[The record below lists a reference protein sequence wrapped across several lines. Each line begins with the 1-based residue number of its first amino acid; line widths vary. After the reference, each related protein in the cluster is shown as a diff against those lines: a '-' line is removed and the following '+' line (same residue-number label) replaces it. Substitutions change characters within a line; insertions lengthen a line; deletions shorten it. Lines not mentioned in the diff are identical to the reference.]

1 MSDNNTLKDSLLKKK
16 KGFSFKN
23 RLAMS
28 LPLAFSITFM
38 IIISGVIDIFSQ
50 NIEEFAFSATDF
62 MPSLLI
68 IAAIIFIIISAVL
81 LSLRGK
87 AFEIAFSVFAWI
99 GLMSFV
105 QAYFLNLGLNSL
117 ENDGVGN
124 TSSPKI
130 LSTVINS
137 AIWIAAFVGILFFVM
152 KKRKRRKKTVKLFS
166 ILLSVFLTVISS
178 TSLIYTAVSTD
189 AFSRKK
195 PVADAPE
202 EEYILSNKNIA
213 ALSENGNV
221 VVFVIDRFDISYYR
235 DVIEDN
241 PDYFDGLDGFTFYDN
256 NISLYSR
263 TFPSVAYMISGIKND
278 FSQTKNEYF
287 NNAYKNS
294 DFLSDLVKNNYSL
307 NIYTDDYYAYSDTN
321 NLHGLF
327 DNVIPMS
334 GSYVKN
340 RLGLSLSLVDV
351 SLYRYFPNVYKY
363 FVSSIDTTK
372 FKQYIEHY
380 SNFEKY
386 DSGNQYVYPLIK
398 NNQVNFSSEMSENG
412 KKKFTFI
419 HLAGCHTSCFF
430 DEECNPTDPHGSQK
444 IGLKGSFYLI
454 NEYLNQMKNLGIYKS
469 STIIITGDHSAA
481 HSDSDDVFNPRVTA
495 LFVKEK
501 GKDSSP
507 LEYSSAP
514 VSHENLFATVI
525 KSEKIETNKDYGL
538 AFSEISENSSDER
551 EYYFE
556 KNVFVNGTWKHDE
569 LVVYKVVGNAN
580 EFSNWLLSH
589 RINVGSIYN

>member
-1 MSDNNTLKDSLLKKK
+1 MSDNNVLNDSLPKKK

-23 RLAMS
+23 RLAIS
-28 LPLAFSITFM
+28 LPLAFSIPFM
-38 IIISGVIDIFSQ
+38 IIVSGVIDIFSQ
-50 NIEEFAFSATDF
+50 NIDEFSFSMADF
-62 MPSLLI
+62 IPSVLI
-68 IAAIIFIIISAVL
+68 IAFSVFIIISAVL

-87 AFEIAFSVFAWI
+87 AFEIALSLFTWI

-124 TSSPKI
+124 AASSKV

-137 AIWIAAFVGILFFVM
+137 AIWIAALVGILFFVM
-152 KKRKRRKKTVKLFS
+152 KKRKRRKKTVKLCS
-166 ILLSVFLTVISS
+166 ILFSAFLVLISS
-178 TSLIYTAVSTD
+178 TSIIYTALSTD
-189 AFSRKK
+189 AFSEKK
-195 PVADAPE
+195 PVDGTVE
-202 EEYILSNKNIA
+202 KEYILSTKNIST
-213 ALSENGNV
+213 LSENGNV

-235 DVIEDN
+235 DVIKDD

-263 TFPSVAYMISGIKND
+263 TFPSIAYMISGIKND

-294 DFLSDLVKNNYSL
+294 DFLTDLIKNNYSL
-307 NIYTDDYYAYSDTN
+307 NIYTDDYYAYSDTAA
-321 NLHGLF
+321 LYGLF
-327 DNVIPMS
+327 DNVIPTS

-340 RLGLSLSLVDV
+340 KLGLSCSLIEV
-351 SLYRYFPNVYKY
+351 SFYRYFPNVYKY
-363 FVSSIDTTK
+363 FVSSVDTTR

-386 DSGNQYVYPLIK
+386 DSGNQYVYPLI
-398 NNQVNFSSEMSENG
+398 NNGKVDFSSEMSENG

-430 DEECNPTDPHGSQK
+430 DEKCNPTDPHGSGK
-444 IGLKGSFYLI
+444 TGLLGSFYLI
-454 NEYLNQMKNLGIYKS
+454 NEYLNQMKKQGVYKS
-469 STIIITGDHSAA
+469 STIIITGDHSSA
-481 HSDSDDVFNPRVTA
+481 HSDTTDVYNPRVTA

-507 LEYSSAP
+507 LEYSTAP
-514 VSHENLFATVI
+514 VSHENLFATII
-525 KSEKIETNKDYGL
+525 KSEEIETDNNYGL
-538 AFSEISENSSDER
+538 AFSEVPDDSLIER
-551 EYYFE
+551 EYCFE
-556 KNVFVNGTWKHDE
+556 KNVFENGSWNHDE
-569 LVVYKVVGNAN
+569 LVFYKVVGNAN
-580 EFSNWLLSH
+580 NFSNWIFSH
-589 RINVGSIYN
+589 RIDIGRIYN